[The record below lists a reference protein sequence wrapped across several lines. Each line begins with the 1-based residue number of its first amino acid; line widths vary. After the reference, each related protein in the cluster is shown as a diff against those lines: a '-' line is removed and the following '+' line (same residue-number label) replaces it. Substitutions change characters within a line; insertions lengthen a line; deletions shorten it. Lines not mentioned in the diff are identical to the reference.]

1 MRPRQSDC
9 FVQPRAGTGSKA
21 FDTKQPSRITRRIW
35 LNQQIWIVGD
45 GGSVF
50 RKRGI
55 SVIDLRSSLSHFLL
69 KTASPY
75 PGGRLATFLNFKKTN
90 VGTRVTF

>member
-1 MRPRQSDC
+1 MRQRQRDC

-45 GGSVF
+45 DGATSASG
-50 RKRGI
+50 K
-55 SVIDLRSSLSHFLL
+55 SVIDLRASLSHFFL

-75 PGGRLATFLNFKKTN
+75 PRREISDVSQL
-90 VGTRVTF
+90 